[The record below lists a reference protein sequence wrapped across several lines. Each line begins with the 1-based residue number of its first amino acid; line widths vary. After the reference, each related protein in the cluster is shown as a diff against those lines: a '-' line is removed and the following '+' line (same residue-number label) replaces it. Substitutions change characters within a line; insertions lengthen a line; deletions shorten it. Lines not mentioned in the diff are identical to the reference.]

1 MEKGEK
7 YVGEEK
13 CHKRRVMNN
22 YIQKGKIGLPNAQ
35 CQMKEGRDLNCTDDF
50 DTWKLKRNKTIV
62 EGV

>member
-1 MEKGEK
+1 
-7 YVGEEK
+7 
-13 CHKRRVMNN
+13 MNN